1 MTVNEKIESDKI
13 VLEVEGKIDSMTTP
27 QLQDAILLSLQK
39 MKNLEVDFA
48 GVNYISSAGLRALLM
63 GVKTAQAKQGS
74 MVLLNV
80 AEPVQEIFKMTGFS
94 NIFVIK

>member
-1 MTVNEKIESDKI
+1 MTINEKIESDKI

-48 GVNYISSAGLRALLM
+48 GASYISSAGLRALLM
-63 GVKTAQAKQGS
+63 GVKTAQSKQGS

-94 NIFVIK
+94 DIFVIK

>member
-94 NIFVIK
+94 NIFVST